1 MAPRVPV
8 KTVTAGAIVGTA
20 VVVAWLLLHA
30 RDDPPRGDRGPVAM
44 PSVDAIDAIDAIDAS
59 DALATGAAS
68 DAFADGA
75 VVNDAQ

>member
-1 MAPRVPV
+1 VALRVPV

-44 PSVDAIDAIDAIDAS
+44 PSVDVIDAS

-68 DAFADGA
+68 DASADGA
-75 VVNDAQ
+75 VVSDAQ